1 MPHLIT
7 PDSSE
12 TVCTATLIDGEGTNN
27 AQTSDNDFFWNTGE
41 PSIFLKYARTVATNT
56 DNAGQRKAKAK
67 QAPRIRERGRGKSSS
82 GNAPRSGR
90 PQILIDLDAVKIM
103 LQAGKTQQQCAA
115 HFHVAVDTIRSRL
128 GTKKPRIRDNTGS
141 KFCTPIATTQ
151 QSDRTNSIAGRV

>member
-12 TVCTATLIDGEGTNN
+12 TVCTATHIDGEGTNN
-27 AQTSDNDFFWNTGE
+27 AQTSYSPFIWNTGK
-41 PSIFLKYARTVATNT
+41 PSIFATPAALRYARASATSSANVS
-56 DNAGQRKAKAK
+56 AQQARKTRVQPDIKT
-67 QAPRIRERGRGKSSS
+67 RKSRQH
-82 GNAPRSGR
+82 NAPRSGR

-128 GTKKPRIRDNTGS
+128 GIKKPRITC
-141 KFCTPIATTQ
+141 KQ
-151 QSDRTNSIAGRV
+151 QR